1 VFVLQHASRDVEKM
15 ILGNKCDMND
25 KRQVSKDR
33 GEQVCNIEIMTSL
46 MTGQQGLLETGG
58 YYRNND
64 LADDRSARTA
74 ENRCV
79 I

>member
-1 VFVLQHASRDVEKM
+1 MFVLQHASRDVEKM

-33 GEQVCNIEIMTSL
+33 GEQVCNIEIMTL
-46 MTGQQGLLETGG
+46 LRTGQQGPRRTVG

-64 LADDRSARTA
+64 FADDRSARTA
-74 ENRCV
+74 ENRWV